1 MRLLF
6 LLFAFLT
13 VQVQAQDLYMP
24 RDIKQAYKK
33 GTRSMDGKVGKNYW
47 QNYGRYNINISVAPP
62 ARMVKGSETI
72 VYVNNSP
79 DTLRNPNIKLFL
91 NIHKAGAPRDGG
103 ASADYLTSGIHIDAV
118 KADGKAV
125 IWQDNP
131 FVFTNRPLR
140 LPKPLAPHDSVLLA
154 FDWHYD
160 VSLESNREGMLDST
174 SFFLAYFYPRVAVYD
189 DYAGWDRMTFSDGKE
204 FYSDFNDYTL
214 TVNVPKNFVVWATGD
229 LQNPQSVLQA
239 DVLTKYQES
248 LTSDSLIHVATLAD
262 MTNKKVTA
270 QKDMNSWV
278 FTTTNIPDVAL
289 ALSDHYVWD
298 ASSVV
303 VDKTT
308 SRRASVQ
315 AAFIDTAADFHQM
328 VGFGKHAL
336 DWFSN
341 NWPGVAYPYSKSTIV
356 QGFADMEYPM
366 MVNDNTMSDPFFARF
381 VAEHEI
387 AHTYFPFYMGINETR
402 FGFMDEGWA
411 TALELLIG
419 RNDLGTEKAENLFKR
434 FRVNNWI
441 NDPSQEEDMP
451 IITPSNNLNGVGLGN
466 NEYGKPALGYLA
478 VKDLLGDEA
487 FKKALQEYMKRWHSK
502 HPTPWDFFY
511 SINDASGKDL
521 NWFWHNWFFTNGYID
536 LAIEKVE
543 KQRKGY
549 AVNIKNIGGFFAP
562 VDVKIE
568 YEDGSKETIHLTP
581 EAWHKNPNAT
591 IVPIATKKTAKMMT
605 LDGGIF
611 MDADMSNNVWKK

>member
-13 VQVQAQDLYMP
+13 VQLQAQDLYMP

-47 QNYGRYNINISVAPP
+47 QNYGRYNINITVAPP
-62 ARMVKGSETI
+62 ARTVKGSETI

-79 DTLRNPNIKLFL
+79 DTLKNPNIKLFL

-103 ASADYLTSGIHIDAV
+103 ASADYLTSGIHIDSV

-125 IWQDNP
+125 AWKDNP

-140 LPKPLAPHDSVLLA
+140 LPKLLAPHDSVLLS

-229 LQNPQSVLQA
+229 LQNPQSVLQG
-239 DVLTKYQES
+239 DVLRKYQES
-248 LTSDSLIHVATLAD
+248 LTSDSLIHVATLSD

-270 QKDMNSWV
+270 QKDMNSWT

-298 ASSVV
+298 ASSVI

-328 VGFGKHAL
+328 VGFGKHSL

-366 MVNDNTMSDPFFARF
+366 MVNDNTMSDPLFARF

-419 RNDLGTEKAENLFKR
+419 RADMGAEKAESLFKR

-487 FKKALQEYMKRWHSK
+487 FKKALQEYMNRWHSK

-549 AVNIKNIGGFFAP
+549 AVNLKNIGGFFAP

-568 YEDGSKETIHLTP
+568 YEDGTKETIHLTP
-581 EAWHKNPNAT
+581 EAWHKNPSAT
-591 IVPIATKKTAKMMT
+591 TVSIPTKKTAKMIT